1 MDRPGAP
8 AVPARRPRAPIRS
21 LGPAAARALSAGPV
35 TPFAAF
41 ERSLYVESRGGDIA
55 CIGDAAIGAGP
66 LNALL
71 AADWCAPEAVA
82 RLARGPFEVDLDDA
96 RRWRP
101 TSAAAPRAC
110 ATRRGL
116 AALAAALATRRL
128 AEGLGPLLPSLL
140 DGGAAVP
147 PSPLLRA
154 AAPGI
159 AALDG
164 WLRGRAGAPVPG
176 AVGSLIGLG
185 PGLTPS
191 GDDLLGGCLIA
202 LRRTGR
208 RGQAE
213 ALGDAALTAARTATG
228 RISLAH
234 LACAA
239 QGLGAAAL
247 HDALEAVVAVG
258 DGGDGGDAD
267 AALTALDGVGHCS
280 GWDALAGAVLALR
293 TLE

>member
-8 AVPARRPRAPIRS
+8 AVLVRTV
-21 LGPAAARALSAGPV
+21 GPAAARALSAGPV

-41 ERSLYVESRGGDIA
+41 ERSLYVESRDRRIA

-71 AADWCAPEAVA
+71 APDCRASEAIA
-82 RLARGPFEVDLDDA
+82 RLARGPFEVDLDGA
-96 RRWRP
+96 RRWEP
-101 TSAAAPRAC
+101 ASAAAPAPRAG

-116 AALAAALATRRL
+116 AALRPALEARRP
-128 AEGLGPLLPSLL
+128 AEGLAPLLPSLL
-140 DGGAAVP
+140 DGGAPAP
-147 PSPLLRA
+147 ASPLLRA

-208 RGQAE
+208 RRQAE
-213 ALGDAALTAARTATG
+213 ALGDAVLAPAQAATG
-228 RISLAH
+228 RISRAH
-234 LACAA
+234 LACAV

-247 HDALEAVVAVG
+247 HDTLEAVVA
-258 DGGDGGDAD
+258 GGDAG
-267 AALTALDGVGHCS
+267 AALVALDGVGHCS
-280 GWDALAGAVLALR
+280 GWDALVGAVLALR

>member
-8 AVPARRPRAPIRS
+8 AVLVRTV
-21 LGPAAARALSAGPV
+21 GPAAARALGAGPV

-41 ERSLYVESRGGDIA
+41 ERSLYVESRDRRIA

-71 AADWCAPEAVA
+71 APDRRAPETIA
-82 RLARGPFEVDLDDA
+82 RLARGPFEVDLGDA

-101 TSAAAPRAC
+101 ASAPAPRAC

-116 AALAAALATRRL
+116 AALGPALEVRRL

-140 DGGAAVP
+140 DGGAPAP
-147 PSPLLRA
+147 ASPLLRA

-159 AALDG
+159 TALDG

-213 ALGDAALTAARTATG
+213 ALGDAVLAAAQTATG
-228 RISLAH
+228 RISRAH

-239 QGLGAAAL
+239 RGLGAAAL
-247 HDALEAVVAVG
+247 HDALEAVVA
-258 DGGDGGDAD
+258 GGDAG
-267 AALTALDGVGHCS
+267 AALVALDGIGHCS
-280 GWDALAGAVLALR
+280 GWDALVGAVLALR

>member
-8 AVPARRPRAPIRS
+8 AAPARRPRAPIRS

-101 TSAAAPRAC
+101 TSAAAPAPRAG

-116 AALAAALATRRL
+116 AALAAALGTWRL

-208 RGQAE
+208 RARAE
-213 ALGDAALTAARTATG
+213 ALGGAALTAARTATG

-239 QGLGAAAL
+239 EGLGAAAL
-247 HDALEAVVAVG
+247 HDALEAVVA
-258 DGGDGGDAD
+258 GGDPG

-293 TLE
+293 ALE

>member
-1 MDRPGAP
+1 MDRPRAP

-21 LGPAAARALSAGPV
+21 VGPAAARALSAGPV

-41 ERSLYVESRGGDIA
+41 ERSLYVESSGGDIA

-71 AADWCAPEAVA
+71 AADWCAPGAVA

-101 TSAAAPRAC
+101 AAGAAPAPPAC

-116 AALAAALATRRL
+116 AALAAALGTRRL

-164 WLRGRAGAPVPG
+164 WLHGRAGAPVPG

-208 RGQAE
+208 RREAD

-247 HDALEAVVAVG
+247 HDALEAVVA
-258 DGGDGGDAD
+258 GGNAGP
-267 AALTALDGVGHCS
+267 ALTALDGVGHCS

-293 TLE
+293 SLE

>member
-1 MDRPGAP
+1 MD
-8 AVPARRPRAPIRS
+8 RPRAPAVLVRTV
-21 LGPAAARALSAGPV
+21 GPAAARALEAGPV
-35 TPFAAF
+35 TPFATF
-41 ERSLYVESRGGDIA
+41 ERSLYVESPTGVA

-71 AADWCAPEAVA
+71 APDCRAPEVIA

-101 TSAAAPRAC
+101 ASATAPAACAC

-116 AALAAALATRRL
+116 AALRPALGARRPV
-128 AEGLGPLLPSLL
+128 EGLGPLLPSLL
-140 DGGAAVP
+140 DGDAPAP
-147 PSPLLRA
+147 ASPLLRA
-154 AAPGI
+154 AAPGV

-176 AVGSLIGLG
+176 AVVSLVGLG

-208 RGQAE
+208 RGEAE
-213 ALGDAALTAARTATG
+213 ALGDAALAAARTATG
-228 RISLAH
+228 RISRAH

-247 HDALEAVVAVG
+247 HDALEAVVAG
-258 DGGDGGDAD
+258 RDTS
-267 AALTALDGVGHCS
+267 AALAALDGVGHCS
-280 GWDALAGAVLALR
+280 GWDALVGAVLALR
-293 TLE
+293 ALE

>member
-8 AVPARRPRAPIRS
+8 AIPARRPRPPIRS
-21 LGPAAARALSAGPV
+21 VGPAAARALSAGPV

-41 ERSLYVESRGGDIA
+41 ERSLYVESRDGDIA

-101 TSAAAPRAC
+101 ASAAAPAPRAC

-116 AALAAALATRRL
+116 AALASALGVRRL

-164 WLRGRAGAPVPG
+164 WLHGRTGAPVPG

-202 LRRTGR
+202 LRQTGR
-208 RGQAE
+208 RAEAE
-213 ALGDAALTAARTATG
+213 ALGGAVLAAAPTATG

-247 HDALEAVVAVG
+247 HEALEAVVA
-258 DGGDGGDAD
+258 GGDAG
-267 AALTALDGVGHCS
+267 AALAALDGVGHCS
-280 GWDALAGAVLALR
+280 GWDALVGAVLALR

>member
-8 AVPARRPRAPIRS
+8 AVLVRTV
-21 LGPAAARALSAGPV
+21 GPAAARALEAGPV
-35 TPFAAF
+35 TPFATF
-41 ERSLYVESRGGDIA
+41 ERSLYVESPTGVA

-71 AADWCAPEAVA
+71 APDCRAPEAIA

-101 TSAAAPRAC
+101 ASAAAPAHAC

-116 AALAAALATRRL
+116 AALRPALGARRPV
-128 AEGLGPLLPSLL
+128 EGLGPLLPSLL
-140 DGGAAVP
+140 DGDTPAPA
-147 PSPLLRA
+147 SPLLRA
-154 AAPGI
+154 AGPGV

-176 AVGSLIGLG
+176 AVGSLVGLG

-202 LRRTGR
+202 LRRMGR
-208 RGQAE
+208 RGEAE
-213 ALGDAALTAARTATG
+213 ALGDAVLATARTATG

-239 QGLGAAAL
+239 RGLGAAAL
-247 HDALEAVVAVG
+247 HDALEAVVA
-258 DGGDGGDAD
+258 DGDAG
-267 AALTALDGVGHCS
+267 AALAALDGIGHCS
-280 GWDALAGAVLALR
+280 GWDALVGAVLALR